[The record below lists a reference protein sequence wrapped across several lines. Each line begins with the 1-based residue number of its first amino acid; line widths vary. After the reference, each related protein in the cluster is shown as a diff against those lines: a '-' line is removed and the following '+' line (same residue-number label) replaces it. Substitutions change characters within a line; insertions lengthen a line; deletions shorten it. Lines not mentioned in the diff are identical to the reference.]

1 MYTQIMNKNKNEW
14 KKNNIFYYIIMN
26 IMNIYYIYSIHSIY
40 YVYYIQLKELK
51 KIIRKRTI
59 K

>member
-1 MYTQIMNKNKNEW
+1 MYAQIMNKNKNEW
-14 KKNNIFYYIIMN
+14 KKKNIFYYIIIN